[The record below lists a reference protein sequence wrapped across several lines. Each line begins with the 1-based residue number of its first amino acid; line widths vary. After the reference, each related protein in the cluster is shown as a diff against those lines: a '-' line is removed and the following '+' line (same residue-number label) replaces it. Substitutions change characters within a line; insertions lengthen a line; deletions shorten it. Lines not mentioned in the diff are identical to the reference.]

1 MSSVKIE
8 LNSEGVRQLL
18 KSPEMMAICQELA
31 NGVARRCGDGY
42 KTSAYRGANRV
53 NVSVVATTKKAIKDN
68 RKNNTILH
76 ALGGGTE

>member
-31 NGVARRCGDGY
+31 DDVAVRCGDGY
-42 KTSAYRGANRV
+42 VTSAHTGVNRV
-53 NVSVVATTKKAIKDN
+53 NVSVYTESKDAMKDN
-68 RKNNTILH
+68 AKNNTVLK
-76 ALGGGTE
+76 ALGGGK